1 MKRIRCD
8 WKDLKKMNKLV
19 SIAEFAKMCGKP
31 KAEVYKMLA
40 EEANKPFVSV
50 VDGMKM
56 VDTAILD
63 KKPEAEV
70 KKEEFA
76 EMPHQSTDEAS
87 LNATITALTARIEEL
102 EEIIIE
108 KDRTIQEMSLKMAD
122 MAVSTQAITEKA
134 LNAVNQQQILTAI
147 ATKKLPWY
155 RRLLGIGR
163 KDEEEIRM

>member
-40 EEANKPFVSV
+40 EETNKPFVSV

-56 VDTAILD
+56 VDIAILD

-76 EMPHQSTDEAS
+76 EVPHQSTDETS

-108 KDRTIQEMSLKMAD
+108 KDKTIQEMSLKMAD

-155 RRLLGIGR
+155 RRLLGIGK

>member
-1 MKRIRCD
+1 
-8 WKDLKKMNKLV
+8 MNKLV

-40 EEANKPFVSV
+40 EETNKPFVSV

-56 VDTAILD
+56 VDIAILD

-76 EMPHQSTDEAS
+76 EVPHQSTDEAS
-87 LNATITALTARIEEL
+87 YKETITALSARIAEL

-108 KDRTIQEMSLKMAD
+108 KDKTLQEMSLKMAD

-155 RRLLGIGR
+155 RRLLGIGK